1 MTTVRRMRTAALCGA
16 MPLALLVAG
25 CGGSGGDA
33 KPSEAAPA
41 ASQPAPA
48 PASSSAAP
56 KDPDAAQKRAVLAA
70 YASMWG
76 EQMKAYKVA
85 DATGTDLKRYAALT
99 ALSKL
104 RLDLAQMK
112 KSGTR
117 GTGTLGHEPT
127 VMELKTDGKLPTATL
142 QDCIDLSQWKAV
154 RTSGEPVPLPSNQPR
169 RYLATAKAEQWPGGW
184 MITDYTP
191 NGARTC

>member
-1 MTTVRRMRTAALCGA
+1 MRAVALCGA
-16 MPLALLVAG
+16 VPLALLMAG
-25 CGGSGGDA
+25 CGGGGGDA

-48 PASSSAAP
+48 SSSATP
-56 KDPDAAQKRAVLAA
+56 TDPDAAQKRAVLTA
-70 YASMWG
+70 YASMWA

-117 GTGTLGHEPT
+117 GTGTLGHEPEVT
-127 VMELKTDGKLPTATL
+127 ELNTGGKLPTAIL

-169 RYLATAKAEQWPGGW
+169 RYLATAKAEKWPDGW

-191 NGARTC
+191 NEARTC